1 MKKWLMAL
9 AAVLL
14 TAPGALVAQEATAQR
29 ADPHERIYDVWQAG
43 MDDTLELERGLKQ
56 IRAQLAPLP
65 QFVELERLRPG
76 ALDKIIDLVRPIMR
90 EQSDRVEAEYRP
102 RMIALLRSGLSRA
115 EAAEVAEFYASPLGR
130 KVLAANAANMQSS
143 SVVNAAVSGGAVST
157 ADVQA
162 DIRAT
167 ENAVRDSFTQAELAQ
182 FYRELV
188 ARPGLAKLAPLVPRV
203 AALRAEMESER
214 LNDEEQARFN
224 AALEAEFAPRD

>member
-1 MKKWLMAL
+1 MKWLGEYQS
-9 AAVLL
+9 VRCWLL
-14 TAPGALVAQEATAQR
+14 PFDSTTPCHSLTSPQE
-29 ADPHERIYDVWQAG
+29 
-43 MDDTLELERGLKQ
+43 Q
-56 IRAQLAPLP
+56 IRAHLAPLP

-182 FYRELV
+182 FYREFV

>member
-43 MDDTLELERGLKQ
+43 MDDTLVLERGLKQ

-102 RMIALLRSGLSRA
+102 RRRLMR
-115 EAAEVAEFYASPLGR
+115 
-130 KVLAANAANMQSS
+130 VLA
-143 SVVNAAVSGGAVST
+143 
-157 ADVQA
+157 
-162 DIRAT
+162 
-167 ENAVRDSFTQAELAQ
+167 
-182 FYRELV
+182 
-188 ARPGLAKLAPLVPRV
+188 RV
-203 AALRAEMESER
+203 GWAALFLVRPRLALGILRER
-214 LNDEEQARFN
+214 
-224 AALEAEFAPRD
+224 